1 MAVAESS
8 PFDLDGGGKGSSGF
22 GEQVRH
28 RPISLEEI
36 IREQIHDIAR
46 LRSWGYPWAEAVFTL
61 RDLVVGLED
70 QEFWDGLPDQARSK
84 VRALAES
91 GHQEKVQEIREA
103 YARYGWS
110 TCPIRAYE
118 LDDGTVVYRPSP
130 EDLSALLR
138 IILRLLARR
147 GVNWKRKKQT
157 RFSPWG
163 ETIEEEDEDGS

>member
-1 MAVAESS
+1 MEPGGVQLPSGK
-8 PFDLDGGGKGSSGF
+8 GGGEGF
-22 GEQVRH
+22 GERVRH

-70 QEFWDGLPDQARSK
+70 EQFWDGIPPSARSRLK
-84 VRALAES
+84 AARAAGDVE
-91 GHQEKVQEIREA
+91 EVERIREA
-103 YARYGWS
+103 YGRYGWDS
-110 TCPIRAYE
+110 CPVRAFE
-118 LDDGTVVYRPSP
+118 AGDGSVVYRPSP

-147 GVNWKRKKQT
+147 GVNWKRKRQT

-163 ETIEEEDEDGS
+163 ESVEGEGGEGHGG